1 MIDAST
7 QTDPIVARIGKSS
20 HRPLPETQTGK
31 KSMTEA
37 STQTNDKDAVDSS
50 STGSPSS
57 PTTLVNTPTD
67 HSSTVDAEDDEQKDE
82 SGFED
87 FLLEAQIGE
96 EQVFQANAANQ
107 ELRDENAQLKSSID
121 DLKEASSQ
129 EKEKSAAAAQ
139 RATAAEGR
147 AAAAEERVAV
157 VVARATNLGMHME
170 SLAQDLG
177 NQMSRAARAEAEVMR
192 LRLQMWNMQRHA
204 CLPSDEE
211 AILDQDYP
219 SNTLDQTQEMDAG
232 SRVPLDA
239 QELPK
244 SNVIRGTPTE
254 EPAVFFRDVAG
265 NLAATAS
272 TKSLRETLVSTDL
285 AANRQVRGEHA
296 APREQITKRD
306 CKLYKDR
313 SVRRK
318 LAGSDEQAEKAE
330 SNLQTQPDE
339 ANFRISES
347 EVSNVRR
354 RSRTKL
360 HVSNSGDHG
369 HRVQLAVE
377 GPPARPSAM
386 QNEGMTSH
394 GNSEQDGDASNIQA
408 EAPAF
413 NNFSFQNIEDVI
425 PSRVPAATSES
436 APKSPAVLGP
446 LFTFGTPTPAIQP
459 EAHDTSKKPIFKF
472 GETPASGSERK
483 AKGTVEFPVPKISA
497 TTAQDIGHCL
507 APGVIRSPQ
516 GLDTSQQAAVPE
528 VSGVQEAS
536 KRSGDEGEGIDEE
549 DEGCVRKCARRI
561 MLNRHKVTGDH
572 TSATFAPRL
581 TPFAPVTPKA
591 GEAKPVGTPVY
602 PTVHTTEKSDGAA
615 KSTLDFNF
623 GETASVFGAKKDTN
637 SVPNGNAESK
647 LFESSPINSFN
658 CGESRSF
665 TAGPKPFKAGLK
677 AFDAVSTDEE
687 EEALSKRSRNGSKT
701 EAPSPLNVSPSSPGT
716 KRDKATKKTKT
727 SVFDAAAS
735 VTMSSLSCDSKSAL
749 GAPFGHED
757 MNAMGTPKVNSKG
770 GFNFPGTVPTVEE
783 KRQEPALSIETTPSF
798 VTGMAKSFCF
808 SSSGVTP
815 TFGGFKSGPVGAST
829 ASSGSKSV
837 EVAKKNKVEI
847 SAKKAANAPLFT
859 AQAFANFDIPASHGK
874 ERPDQFNFG
883 AAGDAS
889 SPVPKFVL
897 FVTEPEQERNN
908 VDSEVRVDE
917 NRAEA
922 SGKSSTLVPT
932 SKGSVKGG
940 PTDVLG
946 KLGFDVAALSRI
958 VNYQPAVPKTPGV
971 VEVLE
976 SLSSRAESSASHAKK
991 NEVGGDISQSPSR
1004 SAAEIF
1010 ISWEVECRERAA
1022 SSPDGI
1028 YIQETPTKWRD
1039 PEWAAALPPSALT
1052 VAATHQPPTPTQ
1064 TAVSNFG
1071 PYYGTGLT
1079 IPSSISD
1086 CASHMSVTA
1095 PITIRNEDKDW
1106 HTHLIEVKEVEGG
1119 IQDAMAA
1126 IESLYI
1132 GPPSPPPLLQRF
1144 DPDLHLL
1151 SGDWVARRFVLV
1163 RTMQRQKNYIVK
1175 YLEKIERESR
1185 SQTKEVQERKAL
1197 PKNKRIVQQE
1207 IAGKSE
1213 PQETDSVCRSSAEVG
1228 LEAGRLMAPQ
1238 PRPQLSVCRSR
1249 AEVELERGRQ
1259 VAPQPSLQLQLELE
1273 LEEEEEL

>member
-7 QTDPIVARIGKSS
+7 QTDPVVATIGETS
-20 HRPLPETQTGK
+20 HCPLPETQTGK

-67 HSSTVDAEDDEQKDE
+67 HSSTVDAEDDEQKEE
-82 SGFED
+82 SGSED
-87 FLLEAQIGE
+87 SLLESQIGE
-96 EQVFQANAANQ
+96 EQVSQANAASQ
-107 ELRDENAQLKSSID
+107 ELRVEDARFRSSID
-121 DLKEASSQ
+121 DLKKALSQ
-129 EKEKSAAAAQ
+129 EKEKSAAAAR

-157 VVARATNLGMHME
+157 VVARATNLGTHTE

-177 NQMSRAARAEAEVMR
+177 KQMSRATKAEAEVIR
-192 LRLQMWNMQRHA
+192 LRLQMCNMQRHVF
-204 CLPSDEE
+204 LPSGEE
-211 AILDQDYP
+211 ATLEQDCS
-219 SNTLDQTQEMDAG
+219 SNIPDQTQEMRAG

-239 QELPK
+239 QELPE

-254 EPAVFFRDVAG
+254 EPAGVCQDVAG

-306 CKLYKDR
+306 RKLYKDR

-354 RSRTKL
+354 RSRTKV

-377 GPPARPSAM
+377 WPPARPSAM

-394 GNSEQDGDASNIQA
+394 GNSEQDGDAANVQA
-408 EAPAF
+408 EVPAF
-413 NNFSFQNIEDVI
+413 HNAECQNVGDVI
-425 PSRVPAATSES
+425 SSRIPAATSES
-436 APKSPAVLGP
+436 APKSPEVPGP

-459 EAHDTSKKPIFKF
+459 EGHDTSKKPIFKF

-549 DEGCVRKCARRI
+549 DEGCVRKCAHRI

-572 TSATFAPRL
+572 TSATFAPRS
-581 TPFAPVTPKA
+581 TPFAPVTPEV

-623 GETASVFGAKKDTN
+623 GETASVFEAKKDTN
-637 SVPNGNAESK
+637 SVPNGNAECK

-658 CGESRSF
+658 FGATKSF
-665 TAGPKPFKAGLK
+665 TAGPKPLKAGSK
-677 AFDAVSTDEE
+677 AFEAANADEE
-687 EEALSKRSRNGSKT
+687 K
-701 EAPSPLNVSPSSPGT
+701 EAPSKKSRHGSKAETPSPMNVSSSSAGP
-716 KRDKATKKTKT
+716 KIEEVTKKTKT

-735 VTMSSLSCDSKSAL
+735 VNLSSLSSDSKSAL
-749 GAPFGHED
+749 DASFGHEP
-757 MNAMGTPKVNSKG
+757 MNALGTPDLSSKG
-770 GFNFPGTVPTVEE
+770 GFNLPGTVPTVEE
-783 KRQEPALSIETTPSF
+783 KRQEPALSTETTPSF
-798 VTGMAKSFCF
+798 VTGMSKSFCF

-815 TFGGFKSGPVGAST
+815 TFCGFKSGPAGAST

-837 EVAKKNKVEI
+837 EVAKKNKEEI
-847 SAKKAANAPLFT
+847 STKAANAPLFT
-859 AQAFANFDIPASHGK
+859 AQAFTKFDTPAPNGK
-874 ERPDQFNFG
+874 ERSDQFNFG

-897 FVTEPEQERNN
+897 IVTKPEQERNN
-908 VDSEVRVDE
+908 VDNEVRVDE
-917 NRAEA
+917 HRAEA

-932 SKGSVKGG
+932 SKGSAKGG

-991 NEVGGDISQSPSR
+991 NEAGGDISQSPSR

-1106 HTHLIEVKEVEGG
+1106 HTRLIDAKEVEGG
-1119 IQDAMAA
+1119 IRDAMAA

-1151 SGDWVARRFVLV
+1151 SGDWIARRFVLV

-1213 PQETDSVCRSSAEVG
+1213 PQETDSVCRSRAEVG

-1238 PRPQLSVCRSR
+1238 LRPR
-1249 AEVELERGRQ
+1249 
-1259 VAPQPSLQLQLELE
+1259 LQLQLE